1 MSHSRADS
9 LDRGVHIAVSN
20 AVFFRQL
27 LTVALPVALQVV
39 LFSSRSLVDIVMLGQ
54 LGEADVAAIGVAG
67 RAIFV
72 TTLLV
77 LGVCT
82 GGSML
87 LAQYWG
93 AGDREGMKRTVAL
106 TLMITSVVGLAG
118 ASVFLFIP
126 ERVMGLA
133 SNSAEVIALGA
144 SFMEIT
150 AGNMLLTAIGASF
163 AAGLRSMHQA
173 ATSTVFSA
181 IGISLNIFFN
191 YVLIFGR
198 FGFPAMGI
206 VGAAWGTLLSA
217 LIEVIALTAWL
228 YWRKHLLAF
237 SWQDMRESLN
247 RSEVVRLLKLAI
259 PLIANMVMW
268 AGGVFLYNAIFGHI
282 STQAL
287 AALTVMAPLE
297 SLCLAML
304 NGIATG
310 AAVVIGNQLGAS
322 RFDLAYRQA
331 WLAAA
336 FCVACAVVV
345 AVVMLLIK
353 QPVLALFSGLR
364 GPTLDLASSFYIML
378 SVAVLLKSV
387 PMLMIIGVLRAGG
400 DIKFCFYQD
409 VIAQWFIGIPLVA
422 FLAFY
427 TDVGLQW
434 VYLAIFTEEVVKI
447 IGCFF
452 RVRSRA
458 WIKNMVQTAAVAS

>member
-1 MSHSRADS
+1 MSQARQSNI
-9 LDRGVHIAVSN
+9 HIATTN
-20 AVFFRQL
+20 MAFFRQL

-77 LGVCT
+77 IGVCT

-87 LAQYWG
+87 LSQYWG
-93 AGDREGMKRTVAL
+93 AGDNGGMKRTVAL
-106 TLMITSVVGLAG
+106 TMLITGVVGLLGAG
-118 ASVFLFIP
+118 VFLFLP
-126 ERVMGLA
+126 EHVMGLA
-133 SNSAEVIALGA
+133 SNSPEVIALGA

-150 AGNMLLTAIGASF
+150 AGNMLLTAVGASF

-173 ATSTVFSA
+173 TTSTLFSA
-181 IGISLNIFFN
+181 FGISLNVLFN
-191 YVLIFGR
+191 YILIFGKW
-198 FGFPAMGI
+198 GFPALGI

-217 LIEVIALTAWL
+217 LIEVVALTAWL

-237 SWQDMRESLN
+237 SRQDFIESLN
-247 RSEVVRLLKLAI
+247 RLEVVRLLKLAI
-259 PLIANMVMW
+259 PLIGNMVVW
-268 AGGVFLYNAIFGHI
+268 SGGVFMYNAIFGHI

-297 SLCLAML
+297 SLCLAWL

-322 RFDLAYRQA
+322 RFELAYRQA
-331 WLAAA
+331 WLANA
-336 FCVACAVVV
+336 FCMASAVIVAI
-345 AVVMLLIK
+345 VMLLVK
-353 QPVLALFSGLR
+353 APVLGLFSGLK
-364 GPTLDLASSFYIML
+364 GPTLDLASSFYVML
-378 SVAVLLKSV
+378 SVAVLLKSI

-427 TDVGLQW
+427 TDVGMQW
-434 VYLAIFTEEVVKI
+434 VYLAIFTEEAVKI
-447 IGCFF
+447 VGCYY
-452 RVRSRA
+452 RVRSKV
-458 WIKNMVQTAAVAS
+458 WMKNIVQKSAAVA

>member
-20 AVFFRQL
+20 TAFFRQL

-126 ERVMGLA
+126 EHVMGLA

-259 PLIANMVMW
+259 PLIANMVM
-268 AGGVFLYNAIFGHI
+268 
-282 STQAL
+282 
-287 AALTVMAPLE
+287 
-297 SLCLAML
+297 
-304 NGIATG
+304 
-310 AAVVIGNQLGAS
+310 
-322 RFDLAYRQA
+322 
-331 WLAAA
+331 
-336 FCVACAVVV
+336 
-345 AVVMLLIK
+345 
-353 QPVLALFSGLR
+353 
-364 GPTLDLASSFYIML
+364 
-378 SVAVLLKSV
+378 
-387 PMLMIIGVLRAGG
+387 
-400 DIKFCFYQD
+400 
-409 VIAQWFIGIPLVA
+409 
-422 FLAFY
+422 
-427 TDVGLQW
+427 
-434 VYLAIFTEEVVKI
+434 
-447 IGCFF
+447 
-452 RVRSRA
+452 
-458 WIKNMVQTAAVAS
+458 